1 MNKKFLLLLASS
13 VIAAGII
20 ANGDCVNAKLNVYP
34 SNGAIME
41 QSQPDYVELIKE
53 ISNSKEPA
61 ISKLIDGTFLYGEN
75 GNFTQADVYFEGLC
89 YELEKLKAE
98 DKVQFDRY
106 IKICTEK
113 FLNMSQNNPT
123 SAAAKYY
130 VFKIM
135 FISENYDYAEEAI
148 KRCIELDSNNPVF
161 QFELGN
167 VYMLAGK
174 YSNAMRIFKKLTEY
188 YPREE
193 EFRIALAKA
202 YEMKGMYKE
211 SVKEYRVAATFL
223 PDDNDVVVNLV
234 QAKISEKNSKDFFND
249 TANKLLESLNI
260 PTEKHPFVKD
270 AAGNV
275 INLNSENLP
284 NKSVVSDE
292 VVENT
297 DNYTPDNVQQN
308 VTKEVLAENN
318 QSNDGKY
325 YIYGQKTVTN
335 TEKFTLAPGAA
346 GNTVVNNSQNA
357 VMQDNA
363 KQDNNIFEQTENKS
377 EVLVSEKVNKNVK
390 KNDKKITKNSDSK
403 TSDNTELYL
412 KANKL
417 MAEHEYQ
424 KVIDLLSKINPPT
437 LRSLTSIASCYSALG
452 NSNMALA
459 YYRDAEKLEPQNSK
473 ILFSIAYIYYSVN
486 DINNAKN
493 YLERSLKADPNN
505 AEAIKLH
512 TYILQNDSNEVMNK
526 AVSYLNAGN
535 YTESK
540 RILDELAQKDSSNF
554 QVHYYLGH
562 IAYATQKYA
571 DSVQE
576 FIKAVKLNPEYS
588 LSYYSLGLAYDKLQK
603 YSDSL
608 ASYEKFVQMTPDD
621 NKYTQYAKSRINTIK
636 AKK

>member
-61 ISKLIDGTFLYGEN
+61 ISKLIDGTLLYGEN

-106 IKICTEK
+106 MKICTEK

-167 VYMLAGK
+167 VYMLTGK
-174 YSNAMRIFKKLTEY
+174 YSNAMRIFKKLTAY

-193 EFRIALAKA
+193 EFRIALAKV
-202 YEMKGMYKE
+202 YEMKGMYKD

-234 QAKISEKNSKDFFND
+234 QAKLDEKNSKDFFND
-249 TANKLLESLNI
+249 TAHHLLETFNI
-260 PTEKHPFVKD
+260 STEKHPFVKD
-270 AAGNV
+270 ASGNV
-275 INLNSENLP
+275 ISLNNIDTTGTVPSENVET
-284 NKSVVSDE
+284 VVNN
-292 VVENT
+292 VN
-297 DNYTPDNVQQN
+297 NNVQQN
-308 VTKEVLAENN
+308 VTQEVLTENN
-318 QSNDGKY
+318 LSNDGKY
-325 YIYGQKTVTN
+325 YIYGQKTITN
-335 TEKFTLAPGAA
+335 TEKFTLSPGSTSNA
-346 GNTVVNNSQNA
+346 VVNNSQNS
-357 VMQDNA
+357 VIQDNA
-363 KQDNNIFEQTENKS
+363 KQDNNIFEQAENKS
-377 EVLVSEKVNKNVK
+377 EVLVSEKVKKNVK
-390 KNDKKITKNSDSK
+390 INDKKIKKNSDAK
-403 TSDNTELYL
+403 TSNNTEFYL
-412 KANKL
+412 KANEL
-417 MAEHEYQ
+417 MAQNEYQ
-424 KVIDLLSKINPPT
+424 KAIDLLAKVNPPT

-473 ILFSIAYIYYSVN
+473 ILFSIAYIYYSAN

-621 NKYTQYAKSRINTIK
+621 NKYTQYAKSRINTIR